1 MREITARSWLYV
13 PGHQERKI
21 ARAREAGSDA
31 VILDLEDGVP
41 AAAKSS
47 ARVLVRDEIRRGGFD
62 AEVWVRL
69 NSPADGDEWRA
80 DLAEVAMA
88 GVDGLVLPK
97 ISTGDQVRAVAEA
110 ISDLGAGVATPALAL
125 IVTELPAG
133 VVGMREALRSSPLA
147 RVAFWGSE
155 DLSAELGARR
165 VKTPEG
171 AFLDVFR
178 SVRSWTLIEAEAAGL
193 RAVDTPFLDI
203 EDLEG
208 LRREALEASWMGFI
222 GKQVIHPSHVA
233 VVNDAF
239 TPGTEEVEGAQR
251 IVDAFSETGGGALR
265 VDGAMVD
272 PPHLKRARRLLALAQ
287 RASA

>member
-1 MREITARSWLYV
+1 MRDITARSWLYV

-41 AAAKSS
+41 ASAKSE
-47 ARVLVRDEIRRGGFD
+47 ARVLVRDEVTRGGFD

-69 NSPADGDEWRA
+69 NSPADGDEWRQ
-80 DLAEVAMA
+80 DLDEVLRA
-88 GVDGLVLPK
+88 GPDGLVLPK
-97 ISTGDQVRAVAEA
+97 ISSADQVRAVGEA
-110 ISDLGAGVATPALAL
+110 VGDAGTGAPALAL

-133 VVGMREALRSSPLA
+133 VTGMREVLRSSPLA

-165 VKTPEG
+165 VKTPDG
-171 AFLDVFR
+171 AFLDVFKV
-178 SVRSWTLIEAEAAGL
+178 VRSWTLIEAEAAGL
-193 RAVDTPFLDI
+193 HAVDTPFLDI

-239 TPGTEEVEGAQR
+239 APTSEEVEGAQR
-251 IVDAFSETGGGALR
+251 IVDAFAQAGGGALR
-265 VDGAMVD
+265 VDGGMVD

-287 RASA
+287 QASV